1 VNRQE
6 CSPGNGQSRRRKA
19 RARKLHRERRR
30 QHARHTGALLP
41 LLADA
46 LRHAAEIY
54 NQAAV
59 EKVHVDGPQSEGTY
73 ATLNLTISHSGFRF
87 EDAGEGY
94 VRVWEVS
101 PDTLQEHA
109 TLKPLVDRT
118 GELRG
123 WDELAAASC
132 GQKVERTV
140 DSLSEAY
147 LMSMVRRR
155 LLD

>member
-1 VNRQE
+1 M
-6 CSPGNGQSRRRKA
+6 
-19 RARKLHRERRR
+19 
-30 QHARHTGALLP
+30 P

-46 LRHAAEIY
+46 LRHAAVIY

-59 EKVHVDGPQSEGTY
+59 EKVHVDGPQFEGTHE
-73 ATLNLTISHSGFRF
+73 TLNLTISHSGFRF
-87 EDAGEGY
+87 EDAGEGF
-94 VRVWEVS
+94 VRVREVS
-101 PDTLQEHA
+101 PDAVQEHA

-123 WDELAAASC
+123 WDELAAANC
-132 GQKVERTV
+132 GHKVERTV

-155 LLD
+155 LIN